1 MFLHEIIIAGFGG
14 QGILSAGRLLAY
26 AGMLENREVSF
37 LPSYGPE
44 MRGGTANCMVVISEE
59 SIASPVLNS
68 CTALIVMNNPS
79 VEKFESWLKPGG
91 VLITDSSMV
100 QKRSNRKDIDIF
112 EIPATELA
120 NEMGNKAYT
129 NIYLLGKLIK
139 ETGCVKAENFEKAL
153 YGILSKNKHHMI
165 PEEMDVLR
173 VGMGY

>member
-26 AGMLENREVSF
+26 AGMLEDKEVSF

-44 MRGGTANCMVVISEE
+44 MRGGTANCMVEISEDA
-59 SIASPVLNS
+59 IASPVLNS
-68 CTALIVMNNPS
+68 CSALIVMNNPS
-79 VEKFESWLKPGG
+79 LEKFEGWLKPGG

-100 QKRSNRKDIDIF
+100 HKKTQRSDIKVF

-120 NEMGNKAYT
+120 NEIGNKAYS

-139 ETGCVKAENFEKAL
+139 ETGCITVESFEKAL
-153 YGILSKNKHHMI
+153 YGVLPKKKHNLI
-165 PEEMDVLR
+165 PEEMEVLK
-173 VGMGY
+173 VGMEY